1 MALDFKM
8 EDSNN
13 MNHVSRRT
21 FIKSGMILAAG
32 LPAMRMYPLL
42 DSEMDSNGQEVKD
55 RLFDLFQT
63 PPATAKPFVRWWWN
77 GDKVTASELLRELDV
92 LKDAGIGG
100 VEINPIEFPVADD
113 LAIPSLP
120 WLSPEW
126 IEMVK
131 VTLKGAEERGLICDI
146 IVGSGWPFGAEFLKG
161 DERSQLITIA
171 SRKVKGDGIIRI
183 EAADIQK
190 EAAPQISSRGK
201 GDSEIEAL
209 CLAPLQMDRFTEPQW
224 LPFDKTQDTFEIQV
238 PEGEYILYVLVKV
251 TGFQSVIRGTVGA
264 GGPVLNHYDKD
275 ATLNFLNRMSDTLFP
290 ELKGL
295 KSFRSIFCDS
305 MELEGANWGPDCL
318 NEFKLR
324 RGYDIKPYLPFIL
337 TKVGHM
343 GRAVKG
349 TEITQLSGEAKEE
362 VSRARYDFIITCM
375 ELIRERFL
383 LTYTQWCNTHGFKSR
398 VQAYGNEFH
407 PLHASMDID
416 IPECET
422 WTGHSA
428 TPNAY
433 TPINKFVASA
443 ARLSGKKV
451 VSCEEVTDIHTT
463 FNVTLE
469 QVKIV
474 CDQSNLSGVTHSI
487 LCGYNYSPLTA
498 PYPGWVRYGTF
509 FDERNTW
516 WKYFKQFAAYK
527 TRLSALLQESEPYA
541 DVAILHPLAD
551 MWMLHGPQRDPFP
564 ELHYPSY
571 QYRVWEGIH
580 RNGNGCDYTSEEI
593 IIKSLVE
600 NGFLKYGKRKYHT
613 LILLEVETVR
623 PATAKALSGFVRK
636 GGKLIFVGKEPHK
649 SPGLKNYRKNDR
661 QVSSIIAAMKKDYG
675 SRIFTVAP
683 PEKDI
688 VAWFANVQQQC
699 GITPY
704 MKIDRPNAYV
714 SQIRQQAE
722 GKDIFFISNCSPDD
736 RITLQISFPES
747 KGTPWLWNAETGE
760 RYLYPAASENTLSV
774 DLPPAAS
781 QLIVFDTSGIRS
793 ITMPVCPPE
802 TAGVELN
809 GWTLRM
815 EHINGAEQQR
825 QIDALFDLKDDE
837 TTRSFA
843 GYLYYEKH
851 LPADVSQYHWLDLG
865 KVHGVSE
872 VTLDGDNLGNH
883 WYGRHLYRLPDN
895 AAGKKLRIK
904 ITTTQG
910 NFLKSTP
917 ENKAGYVW
925 TKGQNWQSLGMLG
938 PVKLL

>member
-1 MALDFKM
+1 MKS
-8 EDSNN
+8 SNKN
-13 MNHVSRRT
+13 NSVSRRK
-21 FIKSGMILAAG
+21 FIKSGMILTAG
-32 LPAMRMYPLL
+32 LPVMRMYPFSFS
-42 DSEMDSNGQEVKD
+42 DINSANQENGDELYS
-55 RLFDLFQT
+55 LFCD
-63 PPATAKPFVRWWWN
+63 PPVTAKPFVRWWWN

-100 VEINPIEFPVADD
+100 VEINPIKFPVADD

-131 VTLKGAEERGLICDI
+131 ITLKGAEERGLVCDI
-146 IVGSGWPFGAEFLKG
+146 IVGSGWPFGAEFLEG

-171 SRKVKGDGIIRI
+171 SRKVQGTGVVSI
-183 EAADIQK
+183 ETAGLLK
-190 EAAPQISSRGK
+190 EAAPQISSRGQ
-201 GDSEIEAL
+201 GDSEIEFL
-209 CLAPLQMDRFTEPQW
+209 CLAPLQMDTFAQPQW
-224 LPFDKTQDTFEIQV
+224 LPFDKTQETLKIQV
-238 PEGEYILYVLVKV
+238 PEGEYILYAIVKV
-251 TGFQSVIRGTVGA
+251 TGFQSVIQGTVGA

-275 ATLNFLNRMSDTLFP
+275 ATLRYLNRMSDALFP

-305 MELEGANWGPDCL
+305 MELEGANWGPGYLD
-318 NEFKLR
+318 EFKRR

-337 TKVGHM
+337 FKVGGM
-343 GRAVKG
+343 GHAIKG

-362 VSRARYDFIITCM
+362 VSRARYDFTVTCM

-383 LTYTQWCNTHGFKSR
+383 LTYTEWCNKHGFLSR
-398 VQAYGNEFH
+398 VQTYGNEFH

-422 WTGHSA
+422 WTGHPD

-433 TPINKFVASA
+433 TPVNKFVASA
-443 ARLSGKKV
+443 ARLSGKKI

-469 QVKIV
+469 KVKIV

-516 WKYFKQFAAYK
+516 WEYFKQFAAYK
-527 TRLSALLQESEPYA
+527 TRLSALLQETEPYA
-541 DVAILHPLAD
+541 DIAVLHPLAD
-551 MWMLHGPQRDPFP
+551 MWTIYGPQRDPFP
-564 ELHYPSY
+564 ERWYPSY
-571 QYRVWEGIH
+571 QYKVWEGIH

-593 IIKSLVE
+593 IVKSVSE
-600 NGFLKYGKRKYHT
+600 NGFLKYGNRKYHT
-613 LILLEVETVR
+613 LILLEVESMT
-623 PATAKALSGFVRK
+623 PATAKALSTFVRN

-649 SPGLKNYRKNDR
+649 SQGLKNHKKNDR
-661 QVSSIIAAMKKDYG
+661 QVATTIASMKKAYP

-688 VAWFANVQQQC
+688 VAWFAGVQQQC
-699 GITPY
+699 GVTPY
-704 MKIDRPNAYV
+704 MKIDRPSEFV
-714 SQIRQQAE
+714 SQIRQQAA
-722 GKDIFFISNCSPDD
+722 GKDIFFVSNCSPDE
-736 RITLQISFPES
+736 RITLHVSFPES
-747 KGTPWLWNAETGE
+747 KGTPWLWDAETGE
-760 RYLYPAASENTLSV
+760 RYLYPSVSGDTLTV
-774 DLPPAAS
+774 DLSPAAS
-781 QLIVFDTSGIRS
+781 QLIVFDTSGVRDV
-793 ITMPVCPPE
+793 TLPAQPPE
-802 TAGVELN
+802 TAGAELN
-809 GWTLRM
+809 GWLLRM
-815 EHINGAEQQR
+815 EHVNGTERQRNIN
-825 QIDALFDLKDDE
+825 ALFDLKDDE

-843 GYLYYEKH
+843 GRLYYEKR
-851 LPADVSQYHWLDLG
+851 LPDNISQYHWLDLG

-872 VTLDGDNLGNH
+872 VMLDETNLGNH

-895 AAGKKLRIK
+895 AGGKTLRIK

-925 TKGQNWQSLGMLG
+925 TQYQQWAPAGMLG